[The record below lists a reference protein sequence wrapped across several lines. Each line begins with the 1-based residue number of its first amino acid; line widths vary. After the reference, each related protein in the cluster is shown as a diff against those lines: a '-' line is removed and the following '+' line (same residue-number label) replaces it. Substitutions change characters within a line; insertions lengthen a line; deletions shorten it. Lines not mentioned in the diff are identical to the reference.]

1 MHEPSDAG
9 QGARRPVDPLVRAIR
24 HLSNYKDCVIATS
37 VRTAHGKPFEASFSV
52 SRRVPGSDDEI
63 VHTERV
69 VRTFAY
75 GGDARAAALGAAQ
88 AYVDN
93 RDNLR

>member
-1 MHEPSDAG
+1 M
-9 QGARRPVDPLVRAIR
+9 RATR
-24 HLSNYKDCVIATS
+24 HLSNYKDYVIATS

-52 SRRVPGSDDEI
+52 SRRVAGCDDEI
-63 VHTERV
+63 IHTEQI

-88 AYVDN
+88 RYVDN
-93 RDNLR
+93 RDMPAR